1 MKRLVSIIL
10 SIIIIPVGLGLSSC
24 SCEIDLF
31 EGEVLNLYSVDPYTL
46 DPALS
51 GDSTSHQYIMQ
62 IFSGLVKFDSN
73 LQINGDIASNWD
85 VDGEGLVYTFYLRQ
99 DVLFHD
105 GKQVT
110 AKDFKTSWERACNP
124 ATGSQT
130 APLYLGDILGARD
143 VMNGNATE
151 IAGVKIVD
159 AHTLEVTI
167 EEPRNYFL
175 YKLAYPTA
183 FVVDEETTLEEN
195 WWLQTVNGTGP
206 FKLREWKYGSRL
218 ELEKFDEYY
227 GKTAELERI
236 VYHLWAGDPMDLYE
250 TGQIDVADI
259 GEAYFDKVTD
269 EKNTLSSELI
279 ISGVPSLTFIGFN
292 FRSVPFDDPD
302 IRKAFLLAIDMDRV
316 IELVYRD
323 TAIVADGVIPPGIPG
338 YDEAV
343 EGFDFDPDAAKKLI
357 AISSY
362 GSVESL
368 PPITLTA
375 GGYGGLVSNDLQAI
389 VYQWQENLGVN
400 VVIRQ
405 IEPNEYF
412 YNLADEKDELFYF
425 GWVADY
431 PHPQNFLEVLFSS
444 GSPTNIGQY
453 SNNEFDDLVTEAASE
468 SDWIASMQ
476 LYQQAEKIL
485 LDDSV
490 LIPVCFSVDM
500 TLVKPYV
507 HGYIPNPLGAVA
519 LNEVSIEGK

>member
-10 SIIIIPVGLGLSSC
+10 SIIILPFGLGLSSC
-24 SCEIDLF
+24 SCEIDFF
-31 EGEVLNLYSVDPYTL
+31 EEEVLNLYGIDPYTL

-51 GDSTSHQYIMQ
+51 GDFTSHQYIMQ
-62 IFSGLVKFDSN
+62 IFSGLVKFDIN
-73 LQINGDIASNWD
+73 LQITGDIASNWD
-85 VDGEGLVYTFYLRQ
+85 VSDEGFVYTFYLRQ

-110 AKDFKTSWERACNP
+110 AEDFKKSWERACNP

-130 APLYLGDILGARD
+130 ALLYLGDILGAGD
-143 VMNGNATE
+143 VIDGNTTE

-159 AHTLEVTI
+159 TYTLEVTL
-167 EEPRNYFL
+167 EESRNYFL

-183 FVVDEETTLEEN
+183 FVVDVKTTLGEN

-206 FKLREWKYGSRL
+206 FMLRGWDYGSRL
-218 ELEKFDEYY
+218 ELEKFDRYY
-227 GKTAELERI
+227 GKIAELERV

-292 FRSVPFDDPD
+292 FSSVPFDDPD
-302 IRKAFLLAIDMDRV
+302 IRKAFLMAIDMDRV

-323 TAIVADGVIPPGIPG
+323 TAIVANGVIPHGIPG